1 MARARDLVG
10 DRPEL
15 PPIERAPRDARL
27 PLSFAQQGLWFVE
40 QLGSLGATYHMPV
53 RRALDGI
60 VARHEALRTT
70 FTEVDGIPRQRI
82 APAEASRF
90 PPPPARPARADGGG
104 SRARPAD
111 GRGGA
116 RPSTWSGDRSS
127 AGG

>member
-53 RRALDGI
+53 RAGRDRG
-60 VARHEALRTT
+60 
-70 FTEVDGIPRQRI
+70 
-82 APAEASRF
+82 
-90 PPPPARPARADGGG
+90 PARSAAHHLHGGG
-104 SRARPAD
+104 RHPQAAD
-111 GRGGA
+111 R
-116 RPSTWSGDRSS
+116 
-127 AGG
+127 AGGGEPLPTSSSTTCAGGRRRKPSSTG